1 MTRPAP
7 RPYQATDR
15 DWLLSATDGRGF
27 LGHEAGLGKSRIL
40 TEAAVGSTL
49 VVAPAMVLD
58 GHNWDDE
65 LGKWADDPGRFQQ
78 GPYTSLN
85 AREKTGANASATR
98 PARRLRP
105 EYDQPY
111 QTLILDE
118 AHYIKGRDTSWT
130 WAVRKIAAQAER
142 VYLATG
148 TPMPNWADE
157 LFVPLQLLYP
167 DEAHPG
173 QRFGSYWRWAER
185 WFDTAP
191 TRFSQGMPVV
201 GELLG
206 CIAAHGKPKK
216 GKPHP
221 CLDRPA
227 SDPCEH
233 YHEFHA
239 ANLGEK
245 FRQRLRD
252 DVLTDLPPLTQVQ
265 VECPMTKD
273 QAKHYRALKKEYM
286 TTLEDG
292 SEAIAWTA
300 ASLNVM
306 LDRITS
312 GLETCGMGKGSSKLD
327 RLAWDLGSRSQ
338 PTLVVA
344 HYQETVDA
352 CVRVA
357 KKLGLRAGFIHGGV
371 GKTARGTAVR
381 AFQSGNLDVLVGS
394 LETISEGLT
403 LTQADCCIFVEKSY
417 KPSRNE
423 QAMRRVHRIGQD
435 RPVTVLDYVATMP
448 TGRGSTVDVKKREL
462 LATKTDRQ
470 MRHLSA
476 AQFAALL

>member
-15 DWLLSATDGRGF
+15 DWLLSADQGRGF
-27 LGHEAGLGKSRIL
+27 IGHEAGLGKSRIL
-40 TEAAVGSTL
+40 TEAATGSTL

-78 GPYTSLN
+78 GAYTSLN
-85 AREKTGANASATR
+85 DREKTGNGSATR
-98 PARRLRP
+98 PVRRLRGQFDRD
-105 EYDQPY
+105 YG
-111 QTLILDE
+111 TLILDE
-118 AHYIKGRDTSWT
+118 AHYIKGRNTSWT
-130 WAVRKIAAQAER
+130 WAVEKIAARTDR

-157 LFVPLQLLYP
+157 LFVPLRLLYP
-167 DEAHPG
+167 DEAEPG
-173 QRFGSYWRWAER
+173 KRFGSYWRWAER
-185 WFDTAP
+185 WFDTTP

-206 CIAAHGKPKK
+206 CIAQYGKPKK

-227 SDPCEH
+227 TDPCEH
-233 YHEFHA
+233 YREFHEE
-239 ANLGEK
+239 NLGTR

-252 DVLTDLPPLTQVQ
+252 DVLTDLPPLTQVR
-265 VECPMTKD
+265 VDCPMTKE
-273 QAKHYRALKKEYM
+273 QAKHYRALKREFV

-292 SEAIAWTA
+292 TEAVAWSA

-306 LDRITS
+306 LDRVTT
-312 GLETCGMGKGSSKLD
+312 GLDACGMGKGSSKLD
-327 RLAWDLGSRSQ
+327 RLAWDLASRSQ

-352 CVRVA
+352 CVKVA
-357 KKLGLRAGFIHGGV
+357 DKLGLRAGYIHGGV
-371 GKTARGTAVR
+371 SKAGRGAVVR
-381 AFQSGNLDVLVGS
+381 AFQSGGLDVLVGS
-394 LETISEGLT
+394 LETVSEGLT
-403 LTQADCCIFVEKSY
+403 LTQADMCIFVEKSY

-448 TGRGSTVDVKKREL
+448 DGRGQTVDGKKRDL